1 MPGSRPHDSNGFTA
15 AWEAPSS
22 AKFRT
27 RFVPHW
33 PQPTTAMWRISE
45 NSWWQVAGR
54 GTFPIRTPSPPPHGL
69 YRVYGILYGVAVEHR
84 ISATDLARKLG
95 DVLGRVYRGDSFVVE
110 RNGDPIARLVPL
122 PGKAPSSLRE
132 ALAAWHAAGARDLTF
147 ADDLERIGA
156 ADSPPE
162 NPWAS

>member
-1 MPGSRPHDSNGFTA
+1 M
-15 AWEAPSS
+15 
-22 AKFRT
+22 
-27 RFVPHW
+27 
-33 PQPTTAMWRISE
+33 
-45 NSWWQVAGR
+45 
-54 GTFPIRTPSPPPHGL
+54 
-69 YRVYGILYGVAVEHR
+69 EHR

-95 DVLGRVYRGDSFVVE
+95 DVLGRVRYRGDSFVVE

-122 PGKAPSSLRE
+122 PEKAPSLLRE

-156 ADSPPE
+156 ADLPPG